1 MHLNIIVYRLLPTCE
16 HPTRQSSGTAQKR
29 PPPFTLGLQ
38 LHLLIMRTINIKT
51 FTEFDD
57 ALGSISRSAL
67 CRGVSDVSYELV
79 PSMFRGKKAPDLSS
93 QEKNLMWVF
102 KTQAKAHLS
111 SLPAT
116 EIEWLVLAQHH
127 GLPTRLLD
135 WSLSPLVALYF
146 AVQSRS
152 NSDGA
157 VYVHDKQSFMRE
169 EEISLNALKQ
179 VTAFFPSH
187 ISPRLS
193 AQSGMF
199 TVHPLDGASFVDANL
214 IKVVIPAQEKK
225 KLMDKLLKFGVHHGS
240 MFPDLDGLSKHLC
253 YLNNYT

>member
-1 MHLNIIVYRLLPTCE
+1 MH
-16 HPTRQSSGTAQKR
+16 
-29 PPPFTLGLQ
+29 
-38 LHLLIMRTINIKT
+38 TINIT
-51 FTEFDD
+51 SFTEFDE
-57 ALGSISRSAL
+57 ALGNISRSSL
-67 CRGVSDVSYELV
+67 CRGVSDASYELV
-79 PSMFRGKKAPDLSS
+79 PSLFRGKKAPDLAA

-152 NSDGA
+152 NSDAA

-169 EEISLNALKQ
+169 EEISLSTLKQ
-179 VTAFFPSH
+179 VKAIFPSH

-199 TVHPLDGASFVDANL
+199 TVHPLDGAPYMDNSL
-214 IKVVIPAQEKK
+214 LKVVIPAKEKK

-253 YLNNYT
+253 YLNNYK